1 MKNYHSLLLVKAAVF
16 VLAIAQPSQA
26 VNPSETD
33 LSMTSPLM
41 IEDKVV
47 DETKISI
54 ERDLGVDLGKNLA
67 VKDANLLKSDGKA
80 VKIKGLDTPSLD
92 VAPKIAQSYNPSGG
106 MPAPP
111 NGVMVP
117 NPEIIIKSNGTSNPT
132 IINPTMPMAPTLPRA
147 VAPPVGDMSISNI
160 NPSFDPI
167 DLGPAGNTIVPRL
180 VLRQAP
186 VREVLAVLGRYAG
199 VNLIF
204 TEQPSEGAGSTPDI
218 DKGKTIATSS
228 LISLDIANER
238 VQEVFNQ
245 VLAVSGLVASK
256 KGNTIFIGTKLPIA
270 ARNLITRT
278 IRLNQALAGSAAS
291 FLSLQGAQTNLL
303 RPESRRVIYDAR
315 TGQSTEETLDPRIIP
330 LELDETRKK
339 ALGATILDGL
349 LVSTDTRMNSVT
361 LVGEPRLVELATT
374 LLTQIDARRRQIA
387 VNVKVVDINLN
398 NIQDF
403 NSSFS
408 FGVGDGYFVQDNGAA
423 VMRFGSTAPVSSN
436 TMNSATGRLSNPP
449 IITNP
454 LSDANVFLDTSNP
467 TIVQGIN
474 GGITSVFFPSVAGVS
489 GNPTQTGLTTFT
501 PAQSVTDNGVTTITA
516 ATAEYGLPAYFQYP
530 RKFQAQVEAQIR
542 SGNAKILTDPTLV
555 VQEGQEA
562 NVKLTQ
568 SVVTSVNSQVDPLS
582 GVRTTTP
589 VLSDVG
595 LTMKVNLDRVDDNGF
610 ISLSIVPT
618 IAAPGATQQFE
629 SGPGSTNTITLIN
642 KREVQSGLVRLRDGQ
657 TLILTGVIQETDQST
672 TSKVPILGDIPIL
685 GALFRSQSDT
695 TARTEVVIMVTPQIL
710 NDGTEAQFGFNYTP
724 SKASSDFLRQ
734 QGFPVQVQP

>member
-1 MKNYHSLLLVKAAVF
+1 LLAKAAVCF
-16 VLAIAQPSQA
+16 LAIAQPSQA

-33 LSMTSPLM
+33 LAIASPLM
-41 IEDKVV
+41 SEDKVV

-54 ERDLGVDLGKNLA
+54 ERDLGVDLGENLTT
-67 VKDANLLKSDGKA
+67 KDGDLLRSDSPG
-80 VKIKGLDTPSLD
+80 VKIKGLDTPSLE
-92 VAPKIAQSYNPSGG
+92 VAPKIAQSYNPPGG

-132 IINPTMPMAPTLPRA
+132 IITPTMPMVPVLPRA
-147 VAPPVGDMSISNI
+147 VAPPVGDMSISNV
-160 NPSFDPI
+160 NGRYDPI
-167 DLGPAGNTIVPRL
+167 DLGPAGNTIIPRL
-180 VLRQAP
+180 VLRKAP
-186 VREVLAVLGRYAG
+186 ADEVLKVLARYAG
-199 VNLIF
+199 VNLVSIDS
-204 TEQPSEGAGSTPDI
+204 TGSEGTDPAKADAPAPG
-218 DKGKTIATSS
+218 ATDSS
-228 LISLDIANER
+228 SSSGNANISLDIENEP
-238 VQEVFNQ
+238 VQNVFNS
-245 VLAVSGLVASK
+245 VLMASGLKASRQ
-256 KGNTIFIGTKLPIA
+256 GNTIFVGKKLPDA
-270 ARNLITRT
+270 ARNTITRT
-278 IRLNQALAGSAAS
+278 IRLNQASAEEVSSYLA
-291 FLSLQGAQTNLL
+291 LQGASFNIIISEINKPPQVVAVQVDKKT
-303 RPESRRVIYDAR
+303 VI
-315 TGQSTEETLDPRIIP
+315 DPVSP
-330 LELDETRKK
+330 LV
-339 ALGATILDGL
+339 GL
-349 LVSTDTRMNSVT
+349 LVASDKRLNSVT
-361 LVGEPRLVELATT
+361 LVGEARLVELATT
-374 LLTQIDARRRQIA
+374 LLAQLDARRRQVA
-387 VNVKVVDINLN
+387 VNVKVVDVNLN
-398 NIQDF
+398 NIQDY

-408 FGVGDGYFVQDNGAA
+408 FGIGDGYFVQDNGAA

-516 ATAEYGLPAYFQYP
+516 ATAEYGLPSYFQYP
-530 RKFQAQVEAQIR
+530 KKFQAQVEAQIR

-555 VQEGQEA
+555 VQEGEIA
-562 NVKLTQ
+562 DVKLTQ

-595 LTMKVNLDRVDDNGF
+595 LSLNVNLDRIDDNGF
-610 ISLSIVPT
+610 ITLSVNPT

-629 SGPGSTNTITLIN
+629 SGPGANNTLTLIN
-642 KREVQSGLVRLRDGQ
+642 KREVKSGKIRLRDGQ
-657 TLILTGVIQETDQST
+657 TLILTGVIQETDQTT

-724 SKASSDFLRQ
+724 SKASADFLRQ
-734 QGFPVQVQP
+734 QGFPVQAQP

>member
-1 MKNYHSLLLVKAAVF
+1 
-16 VLAIAQPSQA
+16 
-26 VNPSETD
+26 
-33 LSMTSPLM
+33 MT
-41 IEDKVV
+41 EDKVV
-47 DETKISI
+47 DQTKISI
-54 ERDLGVDLGKNLA
+54 ERDLGGDLGENLTT
-67 VKDANLLKSDGKA
+67 KDGDLLRSDNLG
-80 VKIKGLDTPSLD
+80 VKIKGLDTPFLE
-92 VAPKIAQSYNPSGG
+92 VAPKIAQSYDPPGG
-106 MPAPP
+106 LPAPP

-132 IINPTMPMAPTLPRA
+132 IITPTMPMAPTLPRA
-147 VAPPVGDMSISNI
+147 VAPPVGDMSISNV
-160 NPSFDPI
+160 NSSYDPI
-167 DLGPAGNTIVPRL
+167 DLGAAGNTIVPRL

-204 TEQPSEGAGSTPDI
+204 TESESDSSTQGAASLTDLN
-218 DKGKTIATSS
+218 KEKMIATNSV
-228 LISLDIANER
+228 ISLDIANER

-245 VLAVSGLVASK
+245 VLIVSGFAASK
-256 KGNTIFIGTKLPIA
+256 KGNTVFIGTKLPIG

-278 IRLNQALAGSAAS
+278 IRLNQALADSAAS
-291 FLSLQGAQTNLL
+291 YLSLQGAQTNLY
-303 RPESRRVIYDAR
+303 RPPTVRRVFDDR
-315 TGQSTEETLDPRIIP
+315 TGTSVEETLDPRIVP
-330 LELDETRKK
+330 LELDATRKK

-349 LVSTDTRMNSVT
+349 LVSTDPRLNSVT
-361 LVGEPRLVELATT
+361 LVGEPRLVELAST
-374 LLTQIDARRRQIA
+374 LLTQLDARRRQIA

-398 NIQDF
+398 NIQDY

-423 VMRFGSTAPVSSN
+423 VMRFGSTAPVSGS

-474 GGITSVFFPSVAGVS
+474 GGINSVFFPSVAGVS

-501 PAQSVTDNGVTTITA
+501 PAQSITDNGVTTITA
-516 ATAEYGLPAYFQYP
+516 ASAEYGLPSYFQYP
-530 RKFQAQVEAQIR
+530 KKFQAQVEAQIR
-542 SGNAKILTDPTLV
+542 AGNAKILTDPTLV

-595 LTMKVNLDRVDDNGF
+595 LTMKVNLERVDDNGF

>member
-1 MKNYHSLLLVKAAVF
+1 
-16 VLAIAQPSQA
+16 
-26 VNPSETD
+26 
-33 LSMTSPLM
+33 
-41 IEDKVV
+41 
-47 DETKISI
+47 
-54 ERDLGVDLGKNLA
+54 
-67 VKDANLLKSDGKA
+67 
-80 VKIKGLDTPSLD
+80 
-92 VAPKIAQSYNPSGG
+92 
-106 MPAPP
+106 
-111 NGVMVP
+111 
-117 NPEIIIKSNGTSNPT
+117 
-132 IINPTMPMAPTLPRA
+132 
-147 VAPPVGDMSISNI
+147 
-160 NPSFDPI
+160 
-167 DLGPAGNTIVPRL
+167 
-180 VLRQAP
+180 
-186 VREVLAVLGRYAG
+186 
-199 VNLIF
+199 
-204 TEQPSEGAGSTPDI
+204 
-218 DKGKTIATSS
+218 
-228 LISLDIANER
+228 
-238 VQEVFNQ
+238 
-245 VLAVSGLVASK
+245 
-256 KGNTIFIGTKLPIA
+256 
-270 ARNLITRT
+270 
-278 IRLNQALAGSAAS
+278 
-291 FLSLQGAQTNLL
+291 
-303 RPESRRVIYDAR
+303 
-315 TGQSTEETLDPRIIP
+315 
-330 LELDETRKK
+330 
-339 ALGATILDGL
+339 
-349 LVSTDTRMNSVT
+349 
-361 LVGEPRLVELATT
+361 
-374 LLTQIDARRRQIA
+374 
-387 VNVKVVDINLN
+387 
-398 NIQDF
+398 
-403 NSSFS
+403 
-408 FGVGDGYFVQDNGAA
+408 
-423 VMRFGSTAPVSSN
+423 MRFGSTAPVSSN

-467 TIVQGIN
+467 TIVEGIN

-530 RKFQAQVEAQIR
+530 KKFQAQVEAQIR

-724 SKASSDFLRQ
+724 SKASSDLLRQ
-734 QGFPVQVQP
+734 QGFPVQAQP